1 MNLIVNKVK
10 TLNVLLT
17 LLVSVLLLSFHMYLV
32 YFINSS
38 FLSGF
43 LTSTQMALVYIVGAI
58 INITMFLLVPKY
70 LRRRGN
76 FRLIVMLTAVEMAVL
91 FGIASISWVPAILA
105 FFIIQQGISP
115 IIFYCLD
122 IFLEQS
128 TEENYTG
135 SIRGMYLTMYNLSPI
150 ITPVIVGLVLTTSTE
165 YWKIY
170 LMSALF
176 LIPFLLI
183 ILLNFRKF
191 KDPEYP
197 QIDIQKTITHF
208 FNSKNVYD
216 VFIDHFLLSFFYCW
230 MVIYMP
236 IYLIQSIGFNWEQVG
251 IILSIA
257 LLPFIIFQ
265 IPIGKIED
273 AKHDEKMVLIVGFL
287 IMAFSV
293 ALIPFITEKSL
304 VLWSVILF
312 VSRIGASIVEVST
325 ETYFFK
331 HVKATNAG
339 YIGLFRMTKNMSFL
353 VVPMIASISMYVVGM
368 EYFWIV
374 LALIMLVG
382 VRYTTKLT

>member
-1 MNLIVNKVK
+1 
-10 TLNVLLT
+10 
-17 LLVSVLLLSFHMYLV
+17 
-32 YFINSS
+32 
-38 FLSGF
+38 
-43 LTSTQMALVYIVGAI
+43 MATVYIVGAI
-58 INITMFLLVPKY
+58 INIIMFLLVPKY
-70 LRRRGN
+70 LRKRGN
-76 FRLIVMLTAVEMAVL
+76 FRLIVMLATIEMAVL
-91 FGIASISWVPAILA
+91 FGIAFVSWTPAVLL

-128 TEENYTG
+128 TESNYVG
-135 SIRGMYLTMYNLSPI
+135 SIRGLYLTMFNLAPI
-150 ITPVIVGLVLTTSTE
+150 ITPIIVGLVLATSAE

-197 QIDIQKTITHF
+197 QIDIKKTLHHF
-208 FNSKNVYD
+208 AKSKNVYN

-236 IYLIQSIGFNWEQVG
+236 IYLIQKIGFNWEEVG
-251 IILSIA
+251 VILSIA

-273 AKHDEKMVLIVGFL
+273 IKHDERMVLIFGFL

-293 ALIPFITEKSL
+293 ALIPFITEKSM

-312 VSRIGASIVEVST
+312 VSRIGASVVEVST

-331 HVKATNAG
+331 HVKSTNAG
-339 YIGLFRMTKNMSFL
+339 YISLFRMTRNMSFL
-353 VVPMIASISMYVVGM
+353 IVPILAGITTFAIGM
-368 EYFWIV
+368 QYSWIV

-382 VRYTTKLT
+382 VRYTAKLT

>member
-1 MNLIVNKVK
+1 MNLIVNKIK
-10 TLNVLLT
+10 TLNVLLI

-43 LTSTQMALVYIVGAI
+43 LTATQMALIYIVGAV
-58 INITMFLLVPKY
+58 INIGMFLLVPKY
-70 LRRRGN
+70 LRKRGN
-76 FRLIVMLTAVEMAVL
+76 FSLIVMLTVVEMTVL
-91 FGIASISWVPAILA
+91 FGIASISWIPAILA

-150 ITPVIVGLVLTTSTE
+150 ITPVIVGLVLATSTE

-331 HVKATNAG
+331 HVKSTNAG
-339 YIGLFRMTKNMSFL
+339 YISLFRMTKNMSFL
-353 VVPMIASISMYVVGM
+353 VVPMIAGITTYAIGM
-368 EYFWIV
+368 EYSWIV

-382 VRYTTKLT
+382 VRYTKKLT

>member
-1 MNLIVNKVK
+1 MNPIVNKIK
-10 TLNVLLT
+10 TLNVLLVI
-17 LLVSVLLLSFHMYLV
+17 LVSVLLLSFHAYLV

-43 LTSTQMALVYIVGAI
+43 LTSTQMAAVYIIGAI
-58 INITMFLLVPKY
+58 VNIVMFLLVPRY
-70 LRRRGN
+70 LRKRGN
-76 FRLIVMLTAVEMAVL
+76 FRLIVMLTAIEMTVL
-91 FGIASISWVPAILA
+91 FGIASIAWVPAVII
-105 FFIIQQGISP
+105 FFIIQQAIGP
-115 IIFYCLD
+115 VIFYCLD

-128 TEENYTG
+128 TDENYMG

-150 ITPVIVGLVLTTSTE
+150 ITPVIVGLILATSTD

-170 LMSALF
+170 FMSALF

-197 QIDIQKTITHF
+197 RINIQKTISHF
-208 FNSKNVYD
+208 LNSKDVYD

-273 AKHDEKMVLIVGFL
+273 IKHDEKMVLIFGFL

-331 HVKATNAG
+331 HVKSTNAG
-339 YIGLFRMTKNMSFL
+339 YISLFRMTKNMSFL
-353 VVPMIASISMYVVGM
+353 VVPIIAGIATYTMGM
-368 EYFWIV
+368 EYSWIV
-374 LALIMLVG
+374 LAIIMLVG
-382 VRYTTKLT
+382 VRYTTKLS

>member
-1 MNLIVNKVK
+1 MNPIVNKIK
-10 TLNVLLT
+10 TLNVLLVI
-17 LLVSVLLLSFHMYLV
+17 LVSVLLLSFHTYLI

-43 LTSTQMALVYIVGAI
+43 LPSTQMATVYIVGAI
-58 INITMFLLVPKY
+58 INIIMFLLVPKY
-70 LRRRGN
+70 LRKRGN
-76 FRLIVMLTAVEMAVL
+76 FRLIVMLATIEMAVL
-91 FGIASISWVPAILA
+91 FGIAFVSWTPAVLL

-128 TEENYTG
+128 TESNYVG
-135 SIRGMYLTMYNLSPI
+135 SIRGLYLTMFNLAPI
-150 ITPVIVGLVLTTSTE
+150 ITPIIVGLVLATSAE

-197 QIDIQKTITHF
+197 QIDIKKTLHHF
-208 FNSKNVYD
+208 AKSKNVYN

-236 IYLIQSIGFNWEQVG
+236 IYLIQKIGFNWEEVG
-251 IILSIA
+251 VILSIA

-273 AKHDEKMVLIVGFL
+273 IKHDERMVLIFGFL

-293 ALIPFITEKSL
+293 ALIPFITEKSM

-312 VSRIGASIVEVST
+312 VSRIGASVVEVST

-331 HVKATNAG
+331 HVKSTNAG
-339 YIGLFRMTKNMSFL
+339 YISLFRMTRNMSFL
-353 VVPMIASISMYVVGM
+353 IVPILAGITTFAIGM
-368 EYFWIV
+368 QYSWIV

-382 VRYTTKLT
+382 VRYTAKLT

>member
-1 MNLIVNKVK
+1 M
-10 TLNVLLT
+10 T
-17 LLVSVLLLSFHMYLV
+17 
-32 YFINSS
+32 
-38 FLSGF
+38 
-43 LTSTQMALVYIVGAI
+43 
-58 INITMFLLVPKY
+58 
-70 LRRRGN
+70 
-76 FRLIVMLTAVEMAVL
+76 VL
-91 FGIASISWVPAILA
+91 FGIASIAWVPAVII
-105 FFIIQQGISP
+105 FFIIQQAIGP
-115 IIFYCLD
+115 VIFYCLD

-128 TEENYTG
+128 TDENYMG

-150 ITPVIVGLVLTTSTE
+150 ITPVIVGLILATSTD

-170 LMSALF
+170 FMSALF

-197 QIDIQKTITHF
+197 RINIQKTISHF
-208 FNSKNVYD
+208 LNSKDVYD

-273 AKHDEKMVLIVGFL
+273 IKHDEKMVLIFGFL

-331 HVKATNAG
+331 HVKSTNAG
-339 YIGLFRMTKNMSFL
+339 YISLFRMTKNMSFL
-353 VVPMIASISMYVVGM
+353 VVPIIAGIATYTMGM
-368 EYFWIV
+368 EYSWIV
-374 LALIMLVG
+374 LAIIMLVG
-382 VRYTTKLT
+382 VRYTTKLS

>member
-1 MNLIVNKVK
+1 
-10 TLNVLLT
+10 
-17 LLVSVLLLSFHMYLV
+17 
-32 YFINSS
+32 
-38 FLSGF
+38 
-43 LTSTQMALVYIVGAI
+43 MAAVYIVGAI
-58 INITMFLLVPKY
+58 VNIAMFLLVPRY
-70 LRRRGN
+70 LRKRGN
-76 FRLIVMLTAVEMAVL
+76 FKLIVMLTAIEMAVL
-91 FGIASISWVPAILA
+91 FGIASITWAPAILL
-105 FFIIQQGISP
+105 FFIIQQGVSP

-128 TEENYTG
+128 TEENYMG

-150 ITPVIVGLVLTTSTE
+150 ITPVIVGLILATSTE

-197 QIDIQKTITHF
+197 KIDIQKTITHF
-208 FNSKNVYD
+208 LNSKNVYD
-216 VFIDHFLLSFFYCW
+216 VFIDHFLLSIFYCW

-257 LLPFIIFQ
+257 LLPFVIFQ

-273 AKHDEKMVLIVGFL
+273 IKHDEKMVLIFGFL

-312 VSRIGASIVEVST
+312 ISRIGASIVEVST

-331 HVKATNAG
+331 HVKSTNAG
-339 YIGLFRMTKNMSFL
+339 YISLFRMTKNMSFL
-353 VVPMIASISMYVVGM
+353 IVPIIAGITTYIVGM
-368 EYFWIV
+368 EYSWIV
-374 LALIMLVG
+374 LAIIMLVG
-382 VRYTTKLT
+382 VRYTTKLS

>member
-1 MNLIVNKVK
+1 MGSIVNKIK
-10 TLNVLLT
+10 TLNVLLVI
-17 LLVSVLLLSFHMYLV
+17 LVSVLLLSFHTYLI

-43 LTSTQMALVYIVGAI
+43 LTSTQMGLVYIIGAI
-58 INITMFLLVPKY
+58 VNIATFLLVPRY
-70 LRRRGN
+70 LRKRGN
-76 FRLIVMLTAVEMAVL
+76 FKLIMMLTTLELAVL
-91 FGIASISWVPAILA
+91 LGIACIPWNFIVILL
-105 FFIIQQGISP
+105 FIIQQGIGP

-128 TEENYTG
+128 TEANYVG
-135 SIRGMYLTMYNLSPI
+135 SVRGMYLTMYNLSPI
-150 ITPVIVGLVLTTSTE
+150 ITPIIVGLVLATNTD

-183 ILLNFRKF
+183 ILINFWKF

-197 QIDIQKTITHF
+197 KIDINKTVSHF
-208 FNSKNVYD
+208 LNSKSVYD

-236 IYLIQSIGFNWEQVG
+236 LYLMKNIGFGWEEIG
-251 IILSIA
+251 IILSIT

-273 AKHDEKMVLIVGFL
+273 QKHDEKMLLIFGFL
-287 IMAFSV
+287 IMAASV
-293 ALIPFITEKSL
+293 ALLPFITDKSL
-304 VLWSVILF
+304 VLWATILF

-331 HVKATNAG
+331 HVKSTNAG
-339 YIGLFRMTKNMSFL
+339 YISLFRMTKNMSFL
-353 VVPMIASISMYVVGM
+353 IVPIIAGLSIYILGIQYS
-368 EYFWIV
+368 WII
-374 LALIMLVG
+374 LALILLVG
-382 VRYTTKLT
+382 VRYTRMLA